1 MPPPDYIQRPLIPLG
16 VSAFAGGLAG
26 GVWACPVCPTLAA
39 GLVLSGAACVLRR
52 GRASLPLL
60 IAAAFAVY
68 AGLAAQARRPAP
80 DDLGLWTP
88 RAQVLLAG
96 TLSAFP
102 QPSTTG
108 RGWVAEVACHAA
120 VRERRWTPVGGSV
133 RVFVNAPVPAWDPG
147 DEVLLAGK
155 LEPVAGPLNPAEL
168 DYAEFLARQGVR
180 ARLTVRGR
188 ADAVRSGRTPPAS
201 WGALAGVL
209 HRRIERAMTDGIG
222 APAAGLAL
230 SLVLGDRSGLSRWRQ
245 ERMAAAGL
253 AHVLAVSG
261 MNVSLVF
268 FTVLGL
274 ARTVRLG
281 PRPAILLGLGAVAA
295 FTLAAG
301 ASPPVLRA
309 AWMAAGLAAGHL
321 GGRRTDPG
329 SGLALA
335 GLILLA
341 QDPLAAL
348 DASFQ
353 LTFTATAA
361 ILQVWP
367 TAPRPAALGPRAARW
382 AADILRTTAAAWLG
396 TAPLCLRY
404 FYALVPAAFPTN
416 LLAAPFV
423 TVVTDGGLL
432 LGALPGWVPLL
443 PWVVARVTEWGALG
457 LEALA
462 VWAAACPGGRVFL
475 WPGSAEWTLGVYAAA
490 LAARL
495 PRTRV
500 WGGAALA
507 ALLLAYPLQRPE
519 APAPGSVRAT
529 FLALGQGE
537 ATLLETAG
545 GPPVLVDTG
554 SASEFLWRV
563 KPCLAARGINR
574 LAALVVS
581 HTDDDHAG
589 GVPECVTVFRPRR
602 VFLPGGADP
611 ELRARFARAGAA
623 PETLVQ
629 GDVRDPTPDLRLEV
643 LWPPAGQPLRH
654 HWTMLVACLS
664 AAGGRLLFP
673 GDAPAAVE
681 RRLWLAAPCDVLK
694 VGHHGSRG
702 SSEASF
708 LGRVSP
714 RLAVVM
720 PGTRNPFGFPRPET
734 LERLWHAA
742 GSVLDTG
749 ARGAVEVVLREDG
762 DLSWRTWK

>member
-1 MPPPDYIQRPLIPLG
+1 MPPPDYAQRPLIPLG
-16 VSAFAGGLAG
+16 LSAFAGGLAG
-26 GVWACPVCPTLAA
+26 GVWACPVGPALAA
-39 GLVLSGAACVLRR
+39 GLALSALALLLRR

-60 IAAAFAVY
+60 TAAAFTVY
-68 AGLAAQARRPAP
+68 SGLAAQARRPAP
-80 DDLGLWTP
+80 DDLARWAP
-88 RAQVLLAG
+88 RAQVWVSG
-96 TLSAFP
+96 TLSGLPA
-102 QPSTTG
+102 PSTTG
-108 RGWVAEVACHAA
+108 RGWVAEVACRAA
-120 VRERRWTPVGGSV
+120 VREGGWVPVGGSV

-155 LEPVAGPLNPAEL
+155 LERVAGPSNPGEL
-168 DYAEFLARQGVR
+168 DYAEFLARRGVR

-188 ADAVRSGRTPPAS
+188 TGALRLGRTPPAS
-201 WGALAGVL
+201 WGAVAGSL
-209 HRRIERAMTDGIG
+209 HRRLHRALMENLS
-222 APAAGLAL
+222 APAAGLTL

-268 FTVLGL
+268 VTVLGL
-274 ARTVRLG
+274 ARAVGLG
-281 PRPAILLGLGAVAA
+281 PRPGLLLGLGAVGA

-321 GGRRTDPG
+321 GGRRTDLG

-335 GLILLA
+335 GLVLLA

-367 TAPRPAALGPRAARW
+367 AAARPGTLRGR
-382 AADILRTTAAAWLG
+382 AVRGVIDLLRTTAAAWLG

-416 LLAAPFV
+416 LLAAPLV

-432 LGALPGWVPLL
+432 LGMLPGWVPLL
-443 PWVVARVTEWGALG
+443 PSVVARGTEWGARG

-462 VWAAACPGGRVFL
+462 VWAAAWPGGRVFL
-475 WPGSAEWTLGVYAAA
+475 WPGSAAWTLGVYAAA
-490 LAARL
+490 LAARTR
-495 PRTRV
+495 RTRV
-500 WGGAALA
+500 WGAVALVG
-507 ALLLAYPLQRPE
+507 LLLAYPLQRPE

-545 GPPVLVDTG
+545 AAPVLVDTG

-574 LAALVVS
+574 LAAVVVS

-589 GVPECVTVFRPRR
+589 GVPECLAVFRPRR
-602 VFLPGGADP
+602 VLLPGGADP
-611 ELRARFARAGAA
+611 KVRARYAQSGTV

-629 GDVRDPTPDLRLEV
+629 GEVRDLTQDLHLVV
-643 LWPPAGQPLRH
+643 LWPPAGQPSRH
-654 HWTMLVACLS
+654 HWTMLVVRIS
-664 AAGGRLLFP
+664 AAGGRFLFP
-673 GDAPAAVE
+673 GDAPAGVE
-681 RRLWLAAPCDVLK
+681 RRLWLPASCDVLK
-694 VGHHGSRG
+694 VSHHGSR
-702 SSEASF
+702 SSSDEAF
-708 LGRVSP
+708 LYRVSP

-720 PGTRNPFGFPRPET
+720 PGTRTPFGFPKPET
-734 LERLWHAA
+734 LERLRHAA

-749 ARGAVEVVLREDG
+749 ARGAVEAVLREDG
-762 DLSWRTWK
+762 ELSWRTWK